1 MSHQPIV
8 TTAFSDQRTAFSDQL
23 SADSIRIWGV
33 RALFFAIA

>member
-8 TTAFSDQRTAFSDQL
+8 TTAFSFQRSAFSRLDPNL
-23 SADSIRIWGV
+23 GRV